1 MLNFVICDDDIRMIE
16 KLSSVIEKVLLN
28 HDYDAKIVFKTT
40 NYDKLLEY
48 ISSNNVNVVFLDI
61 EFSGCKENGLDI
73 AKKIR
78 KINKNCYLIFVTS
91 HFEYIVNAYKFKTF
105 DYIFKSSIDIEN
117 ISSTLKR
124 LFDDIYDFAGKIRT
138 VNIAKGNFRFAP
150 LMYLQAALEN
160 IDKMPQSNFDE
171 ILEKYV
177 EMNIAHPFREGNGR
191 STRIWLD
198 HILKTEIGKVVDWS
212 KVDKEDYLLA
222 MERSPIKD
230 VEIKVLLKGALTDEI
245 NSREVYMKGIDHSY
259 YYEGYTTFKAEEL
272 SRE

>member
-91 HFEYIVNAYKFKTF
+91 HFEYIVNEYKFKTF

-124 LFDDIYDFAGKIRT
+124 LFDDIYDSDAKFLKINNKNTFIDLKDILFIEKAGVKIIYHTYQTDYVSYNSFNKLTLPKNFIRCHKSFI
-138 VNIAKGNFRFAP
+138 VNIDNISNISYADNII
-150 LMYLQAALEN
+150 YLKNGSTCYIGPKYKNSLLEV
-160 IDKMPQSNFDE
+160 IRYDS
-171 ILEKYV
+171 V
-177 EMNIAHPFREGNGR
+177 
-191 STRIWLD
+191 S
-198 HILKTEIGKVVDWS
+198 
-212 KVDKEDYLLA
+212 
-222 MERSPIKD
+222 
-230 VEIKVLLKGALTDEI
+230 
-245 NSREVYMKGIDHSY
+245 
-259 YYEGYTTFKAEEL
+259 
-272 SRE
+272 

>member
-91 HFEYIVNAYKFKTF
+91 HFEYIVNPYKFKTF

-124 LFDDIYDFAGKIRT
+124 LFDDIYDSDAKFLKINNKNTFIDLKDILFIEKAGVKIIYHTYQTDYVSYNSFNKLTLPKNFIRCHKSFI
-138 VNIAKGNFRFAP
+138 VNIDNISNISYADNII
-150 LMYLQAALEN
+150 YLKNGSTCYIGPKYKNSLLEV
-160 IDKMPQSNFDE
+160 IRYDS
-171 ILEKYV
+171 V
-177 EMNIAHPFREGNGR
+177 
-191 STRIWLD
+191 S
-198 HILKTEIGKVVDWS
+198 
-212 KVDKEDYLLA
+212 
-222 MERSPIKD
+222 
-230 VEIKVLLKGALTDEI
+230 
-245 NSREVYMKGIDHSY
+245 
-259 YYEGYTTFKAEEL
+259 
-272 SRE
+272 

>member
-1 MLNFVICDDDIRMIE
+1 MIE
-16 KLSSVIEKVLLN
+16 KLSSVIDIVLLN

-91 HFEYIVNAYKFKTF
+91 HIEYIDNAYKFKTF

-124 LFDDIYDFAGKIRT
+124 LFDDIYDSDAKFLKINNKNTFIDLKDILFIEKAGVKIIYHTYQTDYVSYNSFNKLTLPKNFIRCHKSFI
-138 VNIAKGNFRFAP
+138 VNIDNISNISYADNII
-150 LMYLQAALEN
+150 YLKNGSTCYIGPKYKNSLLEV
-160 IDKMPQSNFDE
+160 IRYDS
-171 ILEKYV
+171 V
-177 EMNIAHPFREGNGR
+177 
-191 STRIWLD
+191 S
-198 HILKTEIGKVVDWS
+198 
-212 KVDKEDYLLA
+212 
-222 MERSPIKD
+222 
-230 VEIKVLLKGALTDEI
+230 
-245 NSREVYMKGIDHSY
+245 
-259 YYEGYTTFKAEEL
+259 
-272 SRE
+272 

>member
-91 HFEYIVNAYKFKTF
+91 HFEYIANAYKFKTF

-117 ISSTLKR
+117 IGSTLKR
-124 LFDDIYDFAGKIRT
+124 LFDDVSDSDTRFLKINNKNTFIDLKDILFIEKAGVRIIYHTYQTDYVSYNSFNKLILPENFIRCHKSFI
-138 VNIAKGNFRFAP
+138 VNID
-150 LMYLQAALEN
+150 N
-160 IDKMPQSNFDE
+160 ISNISYTD
-171 ILEKYV
+171 
-177 EMNIAHPFREGNGR
+177 NI
-191 STRIWLD
+191 I
-198 HILKTEIGKVVDWS
+198 
-212 KVDKEDYLLA
+212 
-222 MERSPIKD
+222 
-230 VEIKVLLKGALTDEI
+230 
-245 NSREVYMKGIDHSY
+245 YMKNGSTCYIGPKYKNSLLEVIRYDSV
-259 YYEGYTTFKAEEL
+259 
-272 SRE
+272 S

>member
-48 ISSNNVNVVFLDI
+48 ISSNNVNVIFLDI

-105 DYIFKSSIDIEN
+105 DYIFKSSIDI
-117 ISSTLKR
+117 
-124 LFDDIYDFAGKIRT
+124 
-138 VNIAKGNFRFAP
+138 
-150 LMYLQAALEN
+150 
-160 IDKMPQSNFDE
+160 
-171 ILEKYV
+171 
-177 EMNIAHPFREGNGR
+177 
-191 STRIWLD
+191 
-198 HILKTEIGKVVDWS
+198 
-212 KVDKEDYLLA
+212 
-222 MERSPIKD
+222 
-230 VEIKVLLKGALTDEI
+230 
-245 NSREVYMKGIDHSY
+245 
-259 YYEGYTTFKAEEL
+259 
-272 SRE
+272 

>member
-105 DYIFKSSIDIEN
+105 DYIFKSSIDLKDILFIEKAGVKIIYHTYQTDYVSYNSFNKLTLPKNFIRCHKSFIVNIDN
-117 ISSTLKR
+117 ISNISYADNIIYLKNGSTCYIGPKYKNSLLEVIR
-124 LFDDIYDFAGKIRT
+124 YDS
-138 VNIAKGNFRFAP
+138 V
-150 LMYLQAALEN
+150 
-160 IDKMPQSNFDE
+160 S
-171 ILEKYV
+171 
-177 EMNIAHPFREGNGR
+177 
-191 STRIWLD
+191 
-198 HILKTEIGKVVDWS
+198 
-212 KVDKEDYLLA
+212 
-222 MERSPIKD
+222 
-230 VEIKVLLKGALTDEI
+230 
-245 NSREVYMKGIDHSY
+245 
-259 YYEGYTTFKAEEL
+259 
-272 SRE
+272 

>member
-78 KINKNCYLIFVTS
+78 EINKNCYLIFVTS

-124 LFDDIYDFAGKIRT
+124 LFDDIYDSDAKFLKINNKNTFIDLKDILFIEKAGVKIIYHTYQTDYVSYNSFNKLTLPKNFIRCHKSFI
-138 VNIAKGNFRFAP
+138 VNIDNISNISYADNII
-150 LMYLQAALEN
+150 YLKNGSTCYIGPKYKNSLLEV
-160 IDKMPQSNFDE
+160 IRYDS
-171 ILEKYV
+171 V
-177 EMNIAHPFREGNGR
+177 
-191 STRIWLD
+191 S
-198 HILKTEIGKVVDWS
+198 
-212 KVDKEDYLLA
+212 
-222 MERSPIKD
+222 
-230 VEIKVLLKGALTDEI
+230 
-245 NSREVYMKGIDHSY
+245 
-259 YYEGYTTFKAEEL
+259 
-272 SRE
+272 

>member
-91 HFEYIVNAYKFKTF
+91 HFEYIVNAYKFKRF

-124 LFDDIYDFAGKIRT
+124 LFDDIYDSDAKFLKINNKNTFIDLKDILFIEKAGVKIIYHTYQTDYVSYNSFNKLTLPKNFIRCHKSFI
-138 VNIAKGNFRFAP
+138 VNIDNISNISYADNII
-150 LMYLQAALEN
+150 YLKNGSTCYIGPKYKNSLLEV
-160 IDKMPQSNFDE
+160 IRYDS
-171 ILEKYV
+171 V
-177 EMNIAHPFREGNGR
+177 
-191 STRIWLD
+191 S
-198 HILKTEIGKVVDWS
+198 
-212 KVDKEDYLLA
+212 
-222 MERSPIKD
+222 
-230 VEIKVLLKGALTDEI
+230 
-245 NSREVYMKGIDHSY
+245 
-259 YYEGYTTFKAEEL
+259 
-272 SRE
+272 